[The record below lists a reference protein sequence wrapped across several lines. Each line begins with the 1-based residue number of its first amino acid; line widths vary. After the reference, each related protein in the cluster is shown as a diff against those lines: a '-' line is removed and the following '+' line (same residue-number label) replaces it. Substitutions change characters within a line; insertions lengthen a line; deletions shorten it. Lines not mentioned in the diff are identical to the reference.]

1 MNPNPSSAAAP
12 TPRTRRPQTRVDNGR
27 SLVDL
32 RVPASARRRRLTLA
46 NVSAVCEQLG
56 EHVSTRN
63 VQRALGGSLRDIGPL
78 VQRWRENR
86 VAASDAAAAAGHGDQ
101 AQAIGAI
108 LMGALQEHGAAVAAA
123 LQAQALANAAT
134 QQALFERVDR
144 LLRDRLPEPARATPT
159 RQRLD
164 ARRTEADGLK
174 ALQADLQGLRA
185 DVGRLLALTS
195 ALPATGHDPVEL
207 WSRIDRLTQ
216 AVDQLHAE
224 QRIPPADGGIEAA
237 IASALSVS
245 AGDVGARLAPVIDR
259 LEHLASAAPA
269 PQPALPGIV
278 PALDR
283 IEAGLAALAT
293 PKPPARS
300 RPSKAILTRLDSLLE
315 STAQLPAKLKRA
327 VTPQKPKPKPASRH
341 ATRKSAL
348 KTPVPRSASA
358 AAKTKGLG
366 STRKSTAKKA
376 ATSARG
382 NVMKPAMRSRVAAT
396 RKQSRVAVLGAP
408 NKPVTKATKRPAAPK
423 KAVHLNKKRTR

>member
-1 MNPNPSSAAAP
+1 M
-12 TPRTRRPQTRVDNGR
+12 
-27 SLVDL
+27 
-32 RVPASARRRRLTLA
+32 PASARRRRLTLA

-78 VQRWRENR
+78 VHRWRENR
-86 VAASDAAAAAGHGDQ
+86 VAASDAAAVAGHGEQ
-101 AQAIGAI
+101 VQAIGAI

-144 LLRDRLPEPARATPT
+144 LLRDRLPEPTRATPT
-159 RQRLD
+159 PARQRLD

-195 ALPATGHDPVEL
+195 APPATGHDLVEMGI
-207 WSRIDRLTQ
+207 RIDRLTQ

-224 QRIPPADGGIEAA
+224 QRVPPAEGGIEAA
-237 IASALSVS
+237 LASALSAS
-245 AGDVGARLAPVIDR
+245 AGDFGTRLTPVIDR
-259 LEHLASAAPA
+259 LERVVNAEPV
-269 PQPALPGIV
+269 PQPALPAIV

-283 IEAGLAALAT
+283 IEAALAVLTT

-300 RPSKAILTRLDSLLE
+300 RPSKAILSRLDSLLE
-315 STAQLPAKLKRA
+315 SNAKLAATLKRA

-348 KTPVPRSASA
+348 KAPVPRSANAS
-358 AAKTKGLG
+358 AKTKRLRA
-366 STRKSTAKKA
+366 TRKSSAKKA
-376 ATSARG
+376 ASSARG
-382 NVMKPAMRSRVAAT
+382 SVMQPAVRSRVAPT
-396 RKQSRVAVLGAP
+396 RKQSRAAVLGGR
-408 NKPVTKATKRPAAPK
+408 NKPATKATQRSAAPK